1 MTSRQKTQS
10 VIAVEFPGRDALIDH
25 AYRESRSFRD
35 LCRDYRNCADA
46 LEWWRRSDDDA
57 AFARAGEYAELLSQL
72 GSELESW
79 LEAVESGSTPLRRG
93 DER

>member
-1 MTSRQKTQS
+1 M
-10 VIAVEFPGRDALIDH
+10 IADEFPGRESLIDH

-35 LCRDYRNCADA
+35 LCRDYRRCAEA
-46 LEWWRRSDDDA
+46 FERWRRSDDDA
-57 AFARAGEYAELLSQL
+57 SSARTGEYTELLSQL